1 MLEKDIEA
9 HLRDKVKDADG
20 IAFKFTS
27 PRKRAVPDR
36 LVLMPIDSEEHRQIV
51 ARYVRFVEVKNTG
64 KKATEAQL
72 REHARLRALGFNVMV
87 IDNKPDAAALPGVMG
102 MGL

>member
-27 PRKRAVPDR
+27 PQRRSVPDR
-36 LVLMPIDSEEHRQIV
+36 LILMPVAEEHMDIV

-64 KKATEAQL
+64 KKATDAQL
-72 REHARLRALGFNVMV
+72 REHARLRALGFRVQV
-87 IDNKPDAAALPGVMG
+87 IDNKPDAARVPVEMEL
-102 MGL
+102 GL

>member
-27 PRKRAVPDR
+27 PSRRSVPDR
-36 LVLMPIDSEEHRQIV
+36 LVLMPIASEEHT
-51 ARYVRFVEVKNTG
+51 ALVRLLRFKIKLTLTDPTLLVLID
-64 KKATEAQL
+64 EAL
-72 REHARLRALGFNVMV
+72 APYSME
-87 IDNKPDAAALPGVMG
+87 KPA
-102 MGL
+102 

>member
-1 MLEKDIEA
+1 MLERDVEA
-9 HLRDKVKDADG
+9 HLRDKVKEADG
-20 IAFKFTS
+20 IAYKFTS
-27 PRKRAVPDR
+27 PSRRSVTDR
-36 LVLMPIDSEEHRQIV
+36 LVLMPIDSEEHREIV
-51 ARYVRFVEVKNTG
+51 GRYVRFVELKAPG
-64 KKATEAQL
+64 KKPTDAQL